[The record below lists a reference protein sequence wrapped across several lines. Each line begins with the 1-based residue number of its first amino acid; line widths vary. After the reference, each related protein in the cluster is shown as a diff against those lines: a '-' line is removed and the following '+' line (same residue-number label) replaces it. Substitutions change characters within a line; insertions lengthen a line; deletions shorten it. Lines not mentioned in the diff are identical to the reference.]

1 MKTQKVLSPGQ
12 ASRRTWCRQ
21 KSQPDFLH
29 FSFAVFLFLN
39 VLGRNVLPT
48 KNVNQWK
55 KNLFKLF
62 FKWDISF
69 FLKISICTTFYP
81 LVLRLKPYMKN
92 GGLFNCNVHTPA
104 VESVTLTSHSTIV
117 KMWWSQ
123 FVTRVGTAGGNHDT
137 QARLIGT
144 CLCFFFICVNYRI
157 LSIFKREII
166 SCDYFVNIKSCFFK
180 KSLCPFMG
188 VIFKCV

>member
-55 KNLFKLF
+55 KKLFKLF

-69 FLKISICTTFYP
+69 FKKFPSVQHFIP
-81 LVLRLKPYMKN
+81 L
-92 GGLFNCNVHTPA
+92 C
-104 VESVTLTSHSTIV
+104 
-117 KMWWSQ
+117 
-123 FVTRVGTAGGNHDT
+123 
-137 QARLIGT
+137 
-144 CLCFFFICVNYRI
+144 
-157 LSIFKREII
+157 
-166 SCDYFVNIKSCFFK
+166 
-180 KSLCPFMG
+180 
-188 VIFKCV
+188 